1 MGSIGNT
8 KSYNNN
14 NNNKSVLY
22 IYAKMN
28 LLILKKLHNG

>member
-8 KSYNNN
+8 KSYNN